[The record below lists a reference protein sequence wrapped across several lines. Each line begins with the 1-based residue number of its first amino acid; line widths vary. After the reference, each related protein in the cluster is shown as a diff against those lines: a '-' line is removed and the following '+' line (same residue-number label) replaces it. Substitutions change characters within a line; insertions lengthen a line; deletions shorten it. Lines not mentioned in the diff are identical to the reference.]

1 MSSGKEVLAPPSHRA
16 VGTIW
21 SVDMAGTD
29 QRMGRWARRGVRSVL
44 AGMAAVGLAFT
55 NVPLL
60 AVSVV
65 ALALTPVPFLGLAL
79 VPWTMT
85 LVRMRADLERR
96 LASRT
101 GVLVTRPYHPA
112 PERAVA
118 GGWQRFRWTVTDPA
132 TWRDLAWLVP
142 GSIVGCALGAIGVLV
157 PLYGLA
163 GLTLTPLWIWIGTGW
178 YGYGA
183 SWSIDSFSDG
193 LLCVPQGAV
202 ILAAG
207 LWVAPW
213 LRRVDAHF
221 ARLFLA
227 PTRAAEL
234 RLRVTQLTVTRAD
247 TVDAQAAELRRIERD
262 LHDGVQAR
270 LVSLSMVIGLVD
282 EIVDRNPA
290 EAHKLLAEARES
302 TGAAL
307 VELRHLVRGIHPP
320 VLAERGLGGAGRAL
334 ALSLPV
340 PVTVDIDLPGRPDT
354 PVESAAYFA
363 VAETLTNMIRHSSA
377 HTGSVSLHH
386 AEGVLTMVV
395 TDDGIGGAD
404 PVTGTGLR
412 GIERRLAA
420 FDGTMALSSPR
431 GGPTVVTMEVP
442 CALSSP
448 RTMPSSVTG

>member
-1 MSSGKEVLAPPSHRA
+1 
-16 VGTIW
+16 
-21 SVDMAGTD
+21 MAGTGV
-29 QRMGRWARRGVRSVL
+29 RMSRWVRRGVRSVL
-44 AGMAAVGLAFT
+44 AGMAAIGLALT
-55 NVPLL
+55 NIQLL
-60 AVSVV
+60 VVSVV
-65 ALALTPVPFLGLAL
+65 VLVLTPVPFLGLAL

-85 LVRMRADLERR
+85 LVRMRTDLERR
-96 LASRT
+96 RASRT
-101 GVLVTRPYHPA
+101 GVLVTRPYHRA

-132 TWRDLAWLVP
+132 TWRDLAWLGP
-142 GSIVGCALGAIGVLV
+142 GAIVGFTLGTIGVLV

-163 GLTLTPLWIWIGTGW
+163 GLTLTPVWIWLGTGW

-183 SWSIDSFSDG
+183 TWSVDTWPAA
-193 LLCVPQGAV
+193 LLCLPQGAI

-270 LVSLSMVIGLVD
+270 LVSLSMMIGLAD
-282 EIVDRNPA
+282 TLIDRKPA

-302 TGAAL
+302 SRTAL

-320 VLAERGLGGAGRAL
+320 VLAERGLGGAVRAL
-334 ALSLPV
+334 ALGLPV
-340 PVTVDIDLPGRPDT
+340 RITVDVDLPGRPDT

-363 VAETLTNMIRHSSA
+363 VAEALTNMIRHSRA
-377 HTGSVSLHH
+377 HTGSVSIRHTDG
-386 AEGVLTMVV
+386 ALTMVV
-395 TDDGIGGAD
+395 TDDGAGGAD
-404 PVTGTGLR
+404 PATGTGLR
-412 GIERRLAA
+412 GIQRRLAA
-420 FDGTMALSSPR
+420 FDGTITLSSPA
-431 GGPTVVTMEVP
+431 GGPTVITMEVP

-448 RTMPSSVTG
+448 RTMPSSGTD

>member
-1 MSSGKEVLAPPSHRA
+1 
-16 VGTIW
+16 
-21 SVDMAGTD
+21 MA
-29 QRMGRWARRGVRSVL
+29 RWVRRGARCVL
-44 AGMAAVGLAFT
+44 GGMAAIGLAFT

-79 VPWTMT
+79 MPWTMT
-85 LVRMRADLERR
+85 LVRMRTNLERR
-96 LASRT
+96 RASRT

-132 TWRDLAWLVP
+132 TWRDLAWLLP
-142 GSIVGCALGAIGVLV
+142 GAIVGFTLGTIGVVV
-157 PLYGLA
+157 PLYGFA
-163 GLTLTPLWIWIGTGW
+163 GLTLTPLWIWLGTGW

-183 SWSIDSFSDG
+183 IWSIDTFGAG
-193 LLCVPQGAV
+193 LLCLPQGVV

-207 LWVAPW
+207 LWAAPW

-270 LVSLSMVIGLVD
+270 LVSLSMVIGLAD
-282 EIVDRNPA
+282 ALIDQNPA

-302 TGAAL
+302 SGTAL

-320 VLAERGLGGAGRAL
+320 VLAERGLGGAVGAL

-340 PVTVDIDLPGRPDT
+340 PITVDIDLPGRPDT

-363 VAETLTNMIRHSSA
+363 VAEALTNMIRHSHA
-377 HTGSVSLHH
+377 HTGSVSIRH
-386 AEGVLTMVV
+386 ADGALTMIV
-395 TDDGIGGAD
+395 TDDGTGGAD
-404 PVTGTGLR
+404 PAAGTGLR
-412 GIERRLAA
+412 GIQRRLAA
-420 FDGTMALSSPR
+420 FDGTIVLSSPP
-431 GGPTVVTMEVP
+431 GGPTVITMELP
-442 CALSSP
+442 CAL
-448 RTMPSSVTG
+448 

>member
-1 MSSGKEVLAPPSHRA
+1 
-16 VGTIW
+16 
-21 SVDMAGTD
+21 MAGI
-29 QRMGRWARRGVRSVL
+29 
-44 AGMAAVGLAFT
+44 GLALT
-55 NVPLL
+55 NLPLL
-60 AVSVV
+60 AVSAVT
-65 ALALTPVPFLGLAL
+65 LALTPVPFLGLAL

-96 LASRT
+96 RASRT
-101 GVLVTRPYHPA
+101 GVLVTRPYHPP

-132 TWRDLAWLVP
+132 TWRDLAWLGP
-142 GSIVGCALGAIGVLV
+142 GAIVGFGLGTICAAV

-163 GLTLTPLWIWIGTGW
+163 GLTLAPLLIWLGTGW

-183 SWSIDSFSDG
+183 IWSIDTFSDG
-193 LLCVPQGAV
+193 LLCIPQGAV
-202 ILAAG
+202 ILVVG
-207 LWVAPW
+207 LWAAPW
-213 LRRVDAHF
+213 LRRVDAYF

-270 LVSLSMVIGLVD
+270 LVSLSMMIGLAD
-282 EIVDRNPA
+282 ELIDRDPA
-290 EAHKLLAEARES
+290 AAHELLVEARES
-302 TGAAL
+302 SGTAL

-320 VLAERGLGGAGRAL
+320 VLAERGLGGAVRAL
-334 ALSLPV
+334 ALSLPL
-340 PVTVDIDLPGRPDT
+340 PITVDVDLPGRPDT

-363 VAETLTNMIRHSSA
+363 VAETLTNMIRYSRAS
-377 HTGSVSLHH
+377 TGSVSLRHTV
-386 AEGVLTMVV
+386 GVLTMVV
-395 TDDGIGGAD
+395 TDDGAGGAD
-404 PVTGTGLR
+404 PAAGTGLR

-420 FDGTMALSSPR
+420 FDGTIALSSPP
-431 GGPTVVTMEVP
+431 GGPTVITMEVP

-448 RTMPSSVTG
+448 RTMPSFGTD

>member
-1 MSSGKEVLAPPSHRA
+1 MP
-16 VGTIW
+16 GTG
-21 SVDMAGTD
+21 A
-29 QRMGRWARRGVRSVL
+29 QLGRWVRRGVRGVL
-44 AGMAAVGLAFT
+44 GGMAAIGLAFT

-85 LVRMRADLERR
+85 LVRMRTDLERR
-96 LASRT
+96 RASRT

-112 PERAVA
+112 PEQAVA
-118 GGWQRFRWTVTDPA
+118 GGWRRFRWTVTDPA
-132 TWRDLAWLVP
+132 TWRDLAWLLP
-142 GSIVGCALGAIGVLV
+142 GAIVGFALGTIAVLV
-157 PLYGLA
+157 PLYGFA
-163 GLTLTPLWIWIGTGW
+163 GLTLTPLWIWLGTGW

-183 SWSIDSFSDG
+183 IWSIDTWPAG
-193 LLCVPQGAV
+193 LFCLPQGAV
-202 ILAAG
+202 MLAAG
-207 LWVAPW
+207 LWVAPR

-270 LVSLSMVIGLVD
+270 LVSLSMVIGLAD
-282 EIVDRNPA
+282 ALIDRNPA
-290 EAHKLLAEARES
+290 QAHKLLTEARES
-302 TGAAL
+302 SGTAL
-307 VELRHLVRGIHPP
+307 VELRHLVRGLHPP
-320 VLAERGLGGAGRAL
+320 VLAERGLGGAVRAL

-340 PVTVDIDLPGRPDT
+340 PITVDIDLPGRPDT

-363 VAETLTNMIRHSSA
+363 VAETLTNMIRHSRA
-377 HTGSVSLHH
+377 RTGSVSMRH
-386 AEGVLTMVV
+386 ADGALTMVV
-395 TDDGIGGAD
+395 TDDGAGGAD
-404 PVTGTGLR
+404 PAAGTGLR

-420 FDGTMALSSPR
+420 FDGTMALSSPP
-431 GGPTVVTMEVP
+431 GGPTVITMELP

-448 RTMPSSVTG
+448 RTTPSSVTD